1 MGAADSKLISSEG
14 VADVIETIRA
24 GRSGEEVDPCLER
37 LQNLRVALLVEPSK
51 RKPDVSHARCVN
63 NITWPTGGFLCTVS
77 SLNKKQHSY
86 ESFYLFFG
94 GGQAGPTLRSPGEE
108 SSLTDILLQ
117 PKLSQSDSVN
127 YAALD
132 ATTTA
137 ELLSLYQEWQRRNAA
152 KVSKN
157 QEEIGFKIDA
167 VEAVAMKLLQR
178 LNYSASVMKTSAA
191 HLQDVEHLKV
201 EVREMKRALNIVLG
215 NYEALCKRVEM
226 QGPEFLRGTTRPS
239 SRASSTIG
247 T

>member
-37 LQNLRVALLVEPSK
+37 LQNLRV
-51 RKPDVSHARCVN
+51 
-63 NITWPTGGFLCTVS
+63 
-77 SLNKKQHSY
+77 
-86 ESFYLFFG
+86 
-94 GGQAGPTLRSPGEE
+94 AGPTLRSPGEE

>member
-63 NITWPTGGFLCTVS
+63 NITWPT
-77 SLNKKQHSY
+77 
-86 ESFYLFFG
+86 
-94 GGQAGPTLRSPGEE
+94 
-108 SSLTDILLQ
+108 
-117 PKLSQSDSVN
+117 
-127 YAALD
+127 AALD